1 MPRTPRIALSLLV
14 LAASASAQEVSLD
27 FSRDHDFSSYKSF
40 AWSPAQQPAKNPA
53 NHIRITR
60 AVEEGLGPKG
70 MVKSTDGRP
79 DVYLMYQGKVGD
91 KVKVR
96 GKSQGGYWEPTNLR
110 TVVDLNKVKEGTLVL
125 EFYDARTRDIVW
137 RGVATSVGVREDRA
151 EEEIKAA
158 VKKLLEGYPPKKPEA
173 EPEP

>member
-1 MPRTPRIALSLLV
+1 MPRSTVVFLSLFAV
-14 LAASASAQEVSLD
+14 VANASAQEVSLD
-27 FSRDHDFSSYKSF
+27 YARDHDFALYKSF

-60 AVEEGLGPKG
+60 AVEEALGPKG
-70 MVKSTDGRP
+70 MAKSADGRP
-79 DVYLMYQGKVGD
+79 DVYLMYHGRVGD

-96 GKSQGGYWEPTNLR
+96 SKNTGGYWEPTNLR
-110 TVVDLNKVKEGTLVL
+110 TVVDVGKVREGTLIL
-125 EFYDARTRDIVW
+125 EMYDAQTKDVVW

-158 VKKLLEGYPPKKPEA
+158 VKKLLEAYPPV
-173 EPEP
+173 PEPAKPQ